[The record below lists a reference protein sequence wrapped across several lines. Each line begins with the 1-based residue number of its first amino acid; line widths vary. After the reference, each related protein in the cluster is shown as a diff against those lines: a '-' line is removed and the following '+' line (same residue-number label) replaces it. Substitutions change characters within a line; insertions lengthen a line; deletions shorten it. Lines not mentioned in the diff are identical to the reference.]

1 LIALFTDFGFD
12 GPYVGQVKAV
22 LAREAP
28 GMAVIDLQHDAPVH
42 DPRASAYLLA
52 TLLTELPESVVVLA
66 VVDPGVGTERRGAIV
81 RVDGRWL
88 VGPDNGLF
96 NVLLARAGH
105 AEWWDVAWTPERLS
119 STFHGRDLFAP
130 VAARIAMGESPSGEP
145 VPASERLRPGWP
157 DDLMEVVYIDRFGN
171 AMTGLRAGSVD
182 DAARFRCEKSEFAHA
197 RTFGAVDEGQPFWY
211 TNSIGLVELAMN
223 RRHAAAEHGLRVG
236 SPVERLCA

>member
-22 LAREAP
+22 LARDAP
-28 GMAVIDLQHDAPVH
+28 GMTVIDLQHDAPAH
-42 DPRASAYLLA
+42 EPRASAYLLA
-52 TLLTELPESVVVLA
+52 ALLPELPEGVVVLA
-66 VVDPGVGTERRGAIV
+66 VVDPGVGTDRRGAIV

-88 VGPDNGLF
+88 VGPDNGLL

-105 AEWWDVAWTPERLS
+105 AEWWDVVWTPERLS

-130 VAARIAMGESPSGEP
+130 VAARIALGESPPGRL

-157 DDLMEVVYIDRFGN
+157 DDLMEVMYIDRFGN
-171 AMTGLRAGSVD
+171 AMTGVSARSIND
-182 DAARFRCEKSEFAHA
+182 TARFRCEKTEFTHA
-197 RTFGAVDEGQPFWY
+197 RTFGAVAEGQPFWY
-211 TNSIGLVELAMN
+211 ANSIGLVELAMN

-236 SPVERLCA
+236 SPIERLRT